1 VDPERLSRLC
11 GALLAPLG
19 AILAVLGLL
28 SGDAT
33 TIALGVAAVVGG
45 AGVYWAT
52 GWFWDW
58 YWDLL
63 DGVQSGDIQLTTT
76 LRVVLLVAFVPVG
89 SGLFA
94 AFWWLASFFGVV
106 TDGALAGDLISRA
119 TVAGGVVGAAFGGGS
134 FVATWMLRSQD
145 GTLDV
150 TKGSRGF
157 RLLYALSVCPL
168 VGYWVLLFVHPPSAV
183 ALAVGYLVS
192 FVAGAGV
199 LIVRTSELC
208 LRSGRR
214 SR

>member
-1 VDPERLSRLC
+1 MDPERLSRRLLRLC

-19 AILAVLGLL
+19 AILAVLGVL

-33 TIALGVAAVVGG
+33 TTALGVAAVLGG
-45 AGVYWAT
+45 AGVYWAS
-52 GWFWDW
+52 GWVWDW

-63 DGVQSGDIQLTTT
+63 DGVQSGDVQLTTT
-76 LRVVLLVAFVPVG
+76 LRVVLLVLFVPVG
-89 SGLFA
+89 SALFA
-94 AFWWLASFFGVV
+94 SFWWLASFLGVV
-106 TDGALAGDLISRA
+106 TDGALASDLISRA
-119 TVAGGVVGAAFGGGS
+119 TVAGSVVGAVFGGGS
-134 FVATWMLRSQD
+134 FVAAWTLRSQD

-183 ALAVGYLVS
+183 ALAAGYLVS

-199 LIVRTSELC
+199 LIVRTSEL
-208 LRSGRR
+208 
-214 SR
+214 